1 MPRILLAVLWPATFL
16 LLSQETNAPS
26 KLRPPVTPRHDVT
39 EVLHGVSVTDP
50 YRWLEDQNSPETRKW
65 IDAQNAYTH
74 AFLDRWPGREAIEK
88 RLTQLQKVEVI
99 QSPIE
104 RAGRFFFRK
113 RSPDQ
118 EQSVIHQRRYCGR
131 LQGWQGPGLPHPPGR
146 QGRIGGSLVRR
157 RRAA

>member
-16 LLSQETNAPS
+16 LLCQETNAPNT
-26 KLRPPVTPRHDVT
+26 LRPPVTPRHDVT
-39 EVLHGVSVTDP
+39 EVLHGVTVTDP

-74 AFLDRWPGREAIEK
+74 ASLDRWPGRDTIEK

-104 RAGRFFFRK
+104 RAGRFILWK
-113 RSPDQ
+113 RSPDRA
-118 EQSVIHQRRYCGR
+118 IGDLLAARRSGR
-131 LQGWQGPGLPHPPGR
+131 RPG
-146 QGRIGGSLVRR
+146 
-157 RRAA
+157 AD